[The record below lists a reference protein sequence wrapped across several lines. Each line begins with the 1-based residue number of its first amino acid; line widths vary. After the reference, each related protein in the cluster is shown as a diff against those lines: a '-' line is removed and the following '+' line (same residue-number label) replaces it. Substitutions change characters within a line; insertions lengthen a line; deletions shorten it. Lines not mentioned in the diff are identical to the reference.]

1 MKNWRGRFGEKLDLW
16 QAAQWAL
23 DHHGYSAAEW
33 IAGRLKT
40 LAAAGDVEGAQ
51 AWAAVLFK
59 LDELQQTSLGE
70 DQVIH

>member
-1 MKNWRGRFGEKLDLW
+1 MRNWQGGSVTELDLW

-23 DHHGYSAAEW
+23 DHHGDGAAEW
-33 IAGRLKT
+33 IAGRIKT

-59 LDELQQTSLGE
+59 LDDLQRAQPENGE
-70 DQVIH
+70 RVH

>member
-1 MKNWRGRFGEKLDLW
+1 VTELDLW

-23 DHHGYSAAEW
+23 DHHGDGAAEW
-33 IAGRLKT
+33 IAGRIKN

-59 LDELQQTSLGE
+59 LDELQQTSPAE
-70 DQVIH
+70 DQVVH